1 VRDSRAMHRAAA
13 AALALLATLAIAA
26 AAAADA
32 RYDVDGPKTVRIGQ
46 EVRFPTTGLKP
57 NEKVSVSLAPTINR
71 GGNCCGIEVIRN
83 ARADANGEAILRFRW
98 PRHYF
103 NGDEKV
109 RWRARAKADVIVFGD
124 SGRGLRVVRVRPA
137 R

>member
-1 VRDSRAMHRAAA
+1 MHRAAA
-13 AALALLATLAIAA
+13 ALIALAATLVIATGAA
-26 AAAADA
+26 AFAE
-32 RYDVDGPKTVRIGQ
+32 YDVDGPRKVRIGQ

-57 NEKVSVSLAPTINR
+57 HEKVSVSVAPTINR

-83 ARADANGEAILRFRW
+83 ARADANGEAILHFRW

-103 NGDEKV
+103 NGDERV
-109 RWRARAKADVIVFGD
+109 RWRAGSKADVIVFGD
-124 SGRGLRVVRVRPA
+124 SGRGLRVVRVRA